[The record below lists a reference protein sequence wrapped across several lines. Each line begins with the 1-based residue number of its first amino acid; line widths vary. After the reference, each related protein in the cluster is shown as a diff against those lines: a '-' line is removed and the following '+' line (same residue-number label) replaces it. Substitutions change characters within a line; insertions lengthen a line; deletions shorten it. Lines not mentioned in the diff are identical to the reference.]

1 MTMKRNPLPPAFN
14 ARHRALRELI
24 ASGRTTAAMGASD
37 ALSARQIEAAG
48 FDCVYIGSYAT
59 AASRLALPDTG
70 LLSLQDMVGQARGIV
85 DAVNIPVIA
94 DAEGGFNDAANLWRT
109 VRDFERAGVSA
120 IHIEDHAYGKHAEV
134 PQRLHPIE
142 TVASRIRAAVD
153 AREDPDFMIVAR
165 SDAYWVS
172 QDLDETVARLN
183 AYAEAGADMVF
194 PTMLPPPRQGR
205 RPPQAPPSSCTTAF
219 RSWCSIRQCNRPWRP
234 FAAAATPAPY
244 QACARTSRSSSS
256 SSAMPSSPS
265 AHASTAQGDTI
276 RNAQASTTSRNKLPR
291 KRISALPRKAAI

>member
-1 MTMKRNPLPPAFN
+1 MPSPNN
-14 ARHRALRELI
+14 SRHRALRALL
-24 ASGRTTAAMGASD
+24 ATGRATAAMGASD
-37 ALSARQIEAAG
+37 ALSAKQIEAAG

-70 LLSLQDMVGQARGIV
+70 LLSLQDMVGQAKGIV

-94 DAEGGFNDAANLWRT
+94 DAEGGFNDAANIWRT

-134 PQRLHPIE
+134 PQRLHPID

-172 QDLDETVARLN
+172 KDLDDAVARLN

-194 PTMLPPPRQGR
+194 PTMLPPPVLAQVRTR
-205 RPPQAPPSSCTTAF
+205 LTRPVMVVDSPGYTLADE
-219 RSWCSIRQCNRPWRP
+219 
-234 FAAAATPAPY
+234 AAAGATIVLY
-244 QACARTSRSSSS
+244 YGFSLLVQFQALQQALLSFRTSGDAGAVPGLRGNVAQFENFIGYAEFTART
-256 SSAMPSSPS
+256 
-265 AHASTAQGDTI
+265 
-276 RNAQASTTSRNKLPR
+276 R
-291 KRISALPRKAAI
+291 KYGAG

>member
-1 MTMKRNPLPPAFN
+1 MTESAKTPHRDFN
-14 ARHRALRELI
+14 SRHRALRSLV
-24 ASGRTTAAMGASD
+24 ASGRNTAAMGASD
-37 ALSARQIEAAG
+37 ALSAKQIEAAG

-85 DAVNIPVIA
+85 DAVSIPVIA
-94 DAEGGFNDAANLWRT
+94 DAEGGFNDAANIWRT

-134 PQRLHPIE
+134 PQRLHPVE

-172 QDLDETVARLN
+172 KDLDETVTRLN

-194 PTMLPPPRQGR
+194 PTMLPPPLLAQVRNR
-205 RPPQAPPSSCTTAF
+205 LTRPVMVVDSPGYKLADETAAG
-219 RSWCSIRQCNRPWRP
+219 
-234 FAAAATPAPY
+234 AAIVLYYGFSLLVQY
-244 QACARTSRSSSS
+244 QAVQQALETFRRSGDASAVPGLRENVAQFENFIGYAEFTART
-256 SSAMPSSPS
+256 
-265 AHASTAQGDTI
+265 
-276 RNAQASTTSRNKLPR
+276 R
-291 KRISALPRKAAI
+291 KYGAG